1 MRSGFP
7 HSQGGAYSAF
17 QCRSNVGVLPSPQ
30 DISTAPVPVV
40 QPENGIQ
47 NNMVATQYPGELR
60 VAHTPAKLKPGYS
73 QSQQNFQE
81 LHHHQESQANKV
93 STGLQHPLPTDSKY
107 TSWNS
112 HHQISREDNAE
123 FHTSVHV
130 SKQCSS
136 YSGTLVNENSVRQS
150 VYNGGK
156 QRECHRQN
164 FSRHSLKGSNLN
176 KNPGLRQR
184 HLNSASSPSTIATES
199 CPLLP
204 ALQKGNDSDSKYSTT
219 SSSSSEETNANS
231 EVITITNLSDGRHCK
246 AQQVKQ
252 QVMFPFPSSQSST
265 ENVHPV
271 RKTKPPTDD
280 DILDFVHKSI
290 AEYQTILTQKNIK
303 YEHSNK
309 DSDRVYSPQPDS
321 IMPKVNSVA
330 HLPTT
335 SAPDKEDVEWQSL
348 NCAVTEQYTAAVGQE
363 LEEDSSKGSKTNA
376 EFTNRVK
383 ETGDCAT
390 SASERHSTGKLVS
403 AVESSKCAAKIE
415 PVESASG
422 EEAFS
427 MNTVK
432 NLLYEDIQPATKP
445 PNPEHVE
452 VSFPARSENPMYEDV
467 SEDESQQMEDI
478 AEYQQIM
485 REVAFTCTKNEDESR
500 VVLTSMPGMTLDD
513 LTEKQTSLTL
523 NCSMSQEQ
531 NNSLWSN
538 SKDLDTKVEVPDD
551 RERYMPERQSGAL
564 KLVEAEGLDSVQSI
578 TDISEDLQ
586 TKSTSVAPKNKTF
599 QSTSLSK
606 NLIANTKKKKS
617 IDDQQHCGVTSKKAT
632 AHSKLNSSLDKTQI
646 QNVVSIPI
654 NHSEWLSTQTSCED
668 LGEDAGCVDSQT
680 DLSMSLSEAKK
691 HAPPY
696 ESEGEEAFSTDTVKN
711 PLYEDISDNDMPQLD
726 TKLPNLEHWE
736 VRSLAC
742 SENPIYEYISEDES
756 QQIEYISGETSSP
769 TQAPEP
775 KVKQSPFE
783 NEAYGLVQ
791 GQALMTTDIISD
803 EELIPKKQVSPE
815 IEALTVAQQYSKT
828 DPGFE
833 GQLCPK
839 YDSEQ
844 QENHSISCSPYPI
857 LKDREETDDEMDD
870 DWLIIPIVVSDLNF
884 EAHEQDQDSPQENVH
899 DVWETGE
906 KEQQCDTIPT
916 HWPSP
921 KPEASAFS
929 PLEVF
934 DTLATLQQK
943 TAMEIKTVVE
953 LALRRS
959 TPEREMDSE
968 GEPLTPQSRRESV
981 DSCETEDSLDYSP
994 ELEHNFMT
1002 VSKKLLESSAPLP
1015 LETDV
1020 VVSAKEGVNSDVTNT
1035 QKVQT
1040 SCFNKSSS
1048 LQRLGELIKVKAA
1061 SKRVHPKTNGKK
1073 ISKKDEIFISGSDS
1087 EDECD
1092 QYCKKKAKRKRF
1104 FSSSSDDSED
1114 AGNSWCETVEKK
1126 FQNNSLPS
1134 RDLPAQQQMIGT
1146 KAPSEHVQH
1155 NGQNVSKEEIITIH
1169 DTDSEDDSY
1178 QNYKK
1183 TSRKNYFS
1191 SGSDSDDNSCVEET
1205 RKTSRTED
1213 SECETAEEETQ
1224 LSFTDSALS
1233 QHPSKLYV
1241 TQYEEVM
1248 QDACSDVSHSVK
1260 KSGQPIEAKGEREHV
1275 QNTTNRQR
1283 TLKRRVTFCDSDE
1296 VVKKSCFSQKK
1307 ANTQDLLLSE
1317 SEDIGDDLVSAKN
1330 RPSTETV
1337 GHLCRTGNAQPHK
1350 NRLSSKD
1357 SPEKQRQSAD
1367 KESNSTLDPNHLIPR
1382 FLLVKPS
1389 QPAERIHKQDEKGTL
1404 PPKTSTVFS
1413 KKPDICEKNKPHLYR
1428 NKQGRFVPKPQP
1440 ENDKHHAKENNIQAK
1455 VPKSRTVSRQLPLP
1469 SQDSPSTSLRSLP
1482 STSGQ
1487 LSEARQRL
1495 AYSRNISLPGETTSS
1510 SSSTSSKQSSSI
1522 PTQHLSSP
1530 KRHRSHST
1538 PSTLNPCTNT
1548 KGPSF
1553 SEKSLRERLVKGWK
1567 EGYTPVHFQTRRNG
1581 KTSLGMKEDLRTLNN
1596 SLREARPGPSH
1607 RDKVPKQRH
1616 NLHKTTPLLM
1626 KRSRTEAIQ
1635 RTNDIHR
1642 DPTVKLKGFVG
1653 KNYKWK
1659 NGDKANE
1666 RIELDWEDK

>member
-60 VAHTPAKLKPGYS
+60 VAHTPAKLQPGYA

-81 LHHHQESQANKV
+81 LHHHQESQ
-93 STGLQHPLPTDSKY
+93 
-107 TSWNS
+107 
-112 HHQISREDNAE
+112 
-123 FHTSVHV
+123 
-130 SKQCSS
+130 
-136 YSGTLVNENSVRQS
+136 
-150 VYNGGK
+150 
-156 QRECHRQN
+156 
-164 FSRHSLKGSNLN
+164 
-176 KNPGLRQR
+176 
-184 HLNSASSPSTIATES
+184 
-199 CPLLP
+199 
-204 ALQKGNDSDSKYSTT
+204 
-219 SSSSSEETNANS
+219 
-231 EVITITNLSDGRHCK
+231 
-246 AQQVKQ
+246 
-252 QVMFPFPSSQSST
+252 
-265 ENVHPV
+265 
-271 RKTKPPTDD
+271 RKTKPPTDE

-290 AEYQTILTQKNIK
+290 AEYQTILTRKNRK
-303 YEHSNK
+303 YKHSNK

-321 IMPKVNSVA
+321 IMPKVDSVV
-330 HLPTT
+330 HLPTA

-376 EFTNRVK
+376 EFTKRVEK
-383 ETGDCAT
+383 TGDCAT
-390 SASERHSTGKLVS
+390 SASERHLTGKLVS

-445 PNPEHVE
+445 PNLEHVE

-500 VVLTSMPGMTLDD
+500 VVLTSMPGMTQDD

-531 NNSLWSN
+531 NSSLRSN

-551 RERYMPERQSGAL
+551 RERYMPEQQSGAL
-564 KLVEAEGLDSVQSI
+564 KLVEAEELDSVQSI
-578 TDISEDLQ
+578 TDISEDFQ

-599 QSTSLSK
+599 QSTSLNK

-632 AHSKLNSSLDKTQI
+632 AHSKLYSSPDKTQI
-646 QNVVSIPI
+646 QNVVSVPI
-654 NHSEWLSTQTSCED
+654 NHREWLSTQTSCED

-696 ESEGEEAFSTDTVKN
+696 ESKGEEAFSTDTVKN

-726 TKLPNLEHWE
+726 TKLPNLEHRE
-736 VRSLAC
+736 VSSLAC

-756 QQIEYISGETSSP
+756 QQIETSSP

-775 KVKQSPFE
+775 NVKQSPFE

-803 EELIPKKQVSPE
+803 KELIPKKQVSPE
-815 IEALTVAQQYSKT
+815 IEALIVAQHYSKT

-884 EAHEQDQDSPQENVH
+884 EAHEQDQDSPQENVL
-899 DVWETGE
+899 DVWEMGE
-906 KEQQCDTIPT
+906 QELQCDTSPT

-921 KPEASAFS
+921 NPEASAFS

-994 ELEHNFMT
+994 ELERNFMT

-1020 VVSAKEGVNSDVTNT
+1020 VVSAKEGVSSEVTNT

-1073 ISKKDEIFISGSDS
+1073 ILKKDEIFISGSDS

-1114 AGNSWCETVEKK
+1114 AGNSWCQTVGKK
-1126 FQNNSLPS
+1126 PS
-1134 RDLPAQQQMIGT
+1134 RDLPEQQHQLIHDSSFAGLSHSTEECVQMIGT

-1183 TSRKNYFS
+1183 TSRKSYFS

-1205 RKTSRTED
+1205 RKTSQTED

-1260 KSGQPIEAKGEREHV
+1260 KSGQPIEAKGECEHV

-1283 TLKRRVTFCDSDE
+1283 TLKRRVTFCDSDK

-1330 RPSTETV
+1330 RPSTKTV

-1382 FLLVKPS
+1382 FLPVKPS
-1389 QPAERIHKQDEKGTL
+1389 QPTERIHKQDEKGTL

-1413 KKPDICEKNKPHLYR
+1413 KKPDNCEKNKPHLYR

-1487 LSEARQRL
+1487 LSDARQHL
-1495 AYSRNISLPGETTSS
+1495 AYSRNMSLPGETTSS
-1510 SSSTSSKQSSSI
+1510 SSATSSKQSSSI

-1530 KRHRSHST
+1530 KLHRSHST

-1553 SEKSLRERLVKGWK
+1553 SGKSLRARLVKGWK
-1567 EGYTPVHFQTRRNG
+1567 EGYTPVHFRTRRNG
-1581 KTSLGMKEDLRTLNN
+1581 KTSLGMEDLRTLNN

-1616 NLHKTTPLLM
+1616 NAHKTTPLLM

-1635 RTNDIHR
+1635 RTNDIHPV
-1642 DPTVKLKGFVG
+1642 PTVKLKGFVG

-1659 NGDKANE
+1659 NSDKANE

>member
-17 QCRSNVGVLPSPQ
+17 QCRSNVDVLPSPQ

-60 VAHTPAKLKPGYS
+60 VAHTPAKLQPGYA

-112 HHQISREDNAE
+112 HHQISREDNAV

-130 SKQCSS
+130 SKQRSS
-136 YSGTLVNENSVRQS
+136 YFGTLVNENSVRQS

-184 HLNSASSPSTIATES
+184 HLNSASSASTIATES
-199 CPLLP
+199 CPLLT

-246 AQQVKQ
+246 AQQVKGSSLKCGWTRTQNLDNSGGTPSTPHQQ
-252 QVMFPFPSSQSST
+252 QVMFPSPSSQSST

-290 AEYQTILTQKNIK
+290 AEYQTILTQKNRK

-321 IMPKVNSVA
+321 IMPKVDSVA

-348 NCAVTEQYTAAVGQE
+348 NCAVTAAVGQE

-376 EFTNRVK
+376 EFTKRVE

-390 SASERHSTGKLVS
+390 SASERHST
-403 AVESSKCAAKIE
+403 
-415 PVESASG
+415 
-422 EEAFS
+422 
-427 MNTVK
+427 
-432 NLLYEDIQPATKP
+432 
-445 PNPEHVE
+445 
-452 VSFPARSENPMYEDV
+452 
-467 SEDESQQMEDI
+467 
-478 AEYQQIM
+478 EYQQIM

-500 VVLTSMPGMTLDD
+500 VVLTSMPGMTQDD

-606 NLIANTKKKKS
+606 NLIANTKKNKS

-646 QNVVSIPI
+646 QNVVSIPM

-668 LGEDAGCVDSQT
+668 LGEDTGCVDSQT

-736 VRSLAC
+736 VSSLAC

-775 KVKQSPFE
+775 NVKQSPFE

-815 IEALTVAQQYSKT
+815 IEALIVAQQYSNT

-833 GQLCPK
+833 GRLCPK

-857 LKDREETDDEMDD
+857 LKDGEETDDEMDD

-884 EAHEQDQDSPQENVH
+884 EAHEQDQDSPQENVL

-906 KEQQCDTIPT
+906 QERQCDTSPT

-921 KPEASAFS
+921 NPEASAFS
-929 PLEVF
+929 PLEIF

-943 TAMEIKTVVE
+943 TAMKIKTVVE

-994 ELEHNFMT
+994 ELERNFMT

-1020 VVSAKEGVNSDVTNT
+1020 VVSAKEGVSSEVTNM

-1134 RDLPAQQQMIGT
+1134 RDLPAQQHQWIRDSSFAGLSHSTEECVQMIGT

-1178 QNYKK
+1178 QSYKK
-1183 TSRKNYFS
+1183 TSRKSYFS
-1191 SGSDSDDNSCVEET
+1191 LGSDSDDNSCVEET

-1224 LSFTDSALS
+1224 LSFADSALL

-1260 KSGQPIEAKGEREHV
+1260 KSGQLIEANGEREHV

-1283 TLKRRVTFCDSDE
+1283 TLKRRVTFCDSDK

-1357 SPEKQRQSAD
+1357 SPEKQCQSAD

-1404 PPKTSTVFS
+1404 PPKISTVFS
-1413 KKPDICEKNKPHLYR
+1413 KKPDICEKNTPHLYR

-1495 AYSRNISLPGETTSS
+1495 AYSRNMSLPGETTSS
-1510 SSSTSSKQSSSI
+1510 SSATSSKQSSSI

-1530 KRHRSHST
+1530 KLHRSHST
-1538 PSTLNPCTNT
+1538 SSTLNLCTNT

-1553 SEKSLRERLVKGWK
+1553 SEKSLRARLVKGWK
-1567 EGYTPVHFQTRRNG
+1567 EGYTPVHFRTRRNG

-1596 SLREARPGPSH
+1596 SLREVRPGPSH
-1607 RDKVPKQRH
+1607 RDKIPKQRH
-1616 NLHKTTPLLM
+1616 NSHKTTPLLM

>member
-60 VAHTPAKLKPGYS
+60 VAHTPDKLQPGYA

-93 STGLQHPLPTDSKY
+93 STGLQHLSPTDSKY

-123 FHTSVHV
+123 FHTSE
-130 SKQCSS
+130 QCSS
-136 YSGTLVNENSVRQS
+136 YFGTLVNENSVRQS

-156 QRECHRQN
+156 
-164 FSRHSLKGSNLN
+164 
-176 KNPGLRQR
+176 
-184 HLNSASSPSTIATES
+184 
-199 CPLLP
+199 LLT
-204 ALQKGNDSDSKYSTT
+204 ALLKGNDSDSKYSTT
-219 SSSSSEETNANS
+219 SSSSSKETNANS

-246 AQQVKQ
+246 AQQVKGSSLKCGWTRTQNLDNSGGTPLTPHQQ
-252 QVMFPFPSSQSST
+252 QVMFPSPSSQSST

-271 RKTKPPTDD
+271 GKTKPPTDD

-290 AEYQTILTQKNIK
+290 AEYQTILTQKNRK

-321 IMPKVNSVA
+321 IMPKVDSVD
-330 HLPTT
+330 HLTTT

-376 EFTNRVK
+376 EFIKRVE

-390 SASERHSTGKLVS
+390 SASERHSTGKLAS

-432 NLLYEDIQPATKP
+432 KLLYEDIQPATKP
-445 PNPEHVE
+445 PNPKHVE

-500 VVLTSMPGMTLDD
+500 VVLTSMPGMTQDD
-513 LTEKQTSLTL
+513 LTEKQTSLML

-538 SKDLDTKVEVPDD
+538 SKDLDTRVEVPND

-632 AHSKLNSSLDKTQI
+632 AHSKLNSSLDKTQ
-646 QNVVSIPI
+646 NVVSIPI

-668 LGEDAGCVDSQT
+668 LEEDTGCVDSQT

-736 VRSLAC
+736 VSSLAC

-756 QQIEYISGETSSP
+756 QQTEYISGERSSP

-775 KVKQSPFE
+775 NVKQSPFE

-815 IEALTVAQQYSKT
+815 IEALIVAQQYSKT

-833 GQLCPK
+833 GRLCPK

-857 LKDREETDDEMDD
+857 LKDGEVTDDEMDD

-884 EAHEQDQDSPQENVH
+884 EAHEQDQDSPQENVL
-899 DVWETGE
+899 DVWEMGE
-906 KEQQCDTIPT
+906 QERQCDTSPT

-921 KPEASAFS
+921 NPQASAFS
-929 PLEVF
+929 PLEVY

-953 LALRRS
+953 LPLRRS

-994 ELEHNFMT
+994 ELERNFMT
-1002 VSKKLLESSAPLP
+1002 VSKKLFESSAPLP

-1020 VVSAKEGVNSDVTNT
+1020 VVSAKEGVSSELTNT

-1040 SCFNKSSS
+1040 SCFNKFSS
-1048 LQRLGELIKVKAA
+1048 LQRLKVKAA

-1087 EDECD
+1087 EDECG

-1114 AGNSWCETVEKK
+1114 AGNSWCETVEK

-1134 RDLPAQQQMIGT
+1134 RDLPAQQHQSIHDSSCAGLLYSTEECVQMIGT

-1183 TSRKNYFS
+1183 TSRKSYFS
-1191 SGSDSDDNSCVEET
+1191 SGLDSDDNSCVEET

-1224 LSFTDSALS
+1224 LSLTDSALS

-1241 TQYEEVM
+1241 TQYEEAM

-1260 KSGQPIEAKGEREHV
+1260 KSGQLIEAKGEHEHV

-1283 TLKRRVTFCDSDE
+1283 TLKRRVTFCDSDK

-1330 RPSTETV
+1330 RTSTETV

-1367 KESNSTLDPNHLIPR
+1367 KESNSTLDPNHLIPH

-1440 ENDKHHAKENNIQAK
+1440 ENDKHHAKEHNIQAK

-1487 LSEARQRL
+1487 LSEARQRF
-1495 AYSRNISLPGETTSS
+1495 AYSRNMSLPGETTSS
-1510 SSSTSSKQSSSI
+1510 SSATSSKQSSSI

-1530 KRHRSHST
+1530 KLHRSHST

-1567 EGYTPVHFQTRRNG
+1567 EGYTPVHFRTRRNG

-1596 SLREARPGPSH
+1596 SLREARPVPSH
-1607 RDKVPKQRH
+1607 RDKVPKQGH
-1616 NLHKTTPLLM
+1616 NSHKATPLLM

-1642 DPTVKLKGFVG
+1642 GPKVKLKGFVG

-1659 NGDKANE
+1659 NSDKANE

>member
-478 AEYQQIM
+478 AGETLSHTQAPEHNVKQSLFENDSYYCATSASEKNSSGTLAFAVENSKHAAAINPVESASVDFNLSVKKHLDVIMPANGNCKLVYSDDCDYKALVDSNDKSFYSKWCYKYLKNGMATLQYSLTALKELIASLESVETIAEMENFSEVILQQFWNGNIDNIHLFTSTEYQQIM

-564 KLVEAEGLDSVQSI
+564 KLVEAEGLDSVQRRAGLGYFPKIQVSKARGKERHQLLQEEVRAGMEEEQVCRAVGLWQQGKWTGWESTLQCKVTWSNI
-578 TDISEDLQ
+578 MQADFHRIRFLVQAVYDALPSPANLHVWGKSETPSYLLCGSRGSLEHLLSNCPKALAYGRYLWRHDQVFKAVAESVALAI
-586 TKSTSVAPKNKTF
+586 STSKHHHSP
-599 QSTSLSK
+599 
-606 NLIANTKKKKS
+606 
-617 IDDQQHCGVTSKKAT
+617 KKA
-632 AHSKLNSSLDKTQI
+632 
-646 QNVVSIPI
+646 
-654 NHSEWLSTQTSCED
+654 
-668 LGEDAGCVDSQT
+668 
-680 DLSMSLSEAKK
+680 
-691 HAPPY
+691 
-696 ESEGEEAFSTDTVKN
+696 
-711 PLYEDISDNDMPQLD
+711 
-726 TKLPNLEHWE
+726 
-736 VRSLAC
+736 
-742 SENPIYEYISEDES
+742 
-756 QQIEYISGETSSP
+756 
-769 TQAPEP
+769 
-775 KVKQSPFE
+775 
-783 NEAYGLVQ
+783 
-791 GQALMTTDIISD
+791 
-803 EELIPKKQVSPE
+803 
-815 IEALTVAQQYSKT
+815 
-828 DPGFE
+828 
-833 GQLCPK
+833 
-839 YDSEQ
+839 
-844 QENHSISCSPYPI
+844 I
-857 LKDREETDDEMDD
+857 LFIKD
-870 DWLIIPIVVSDLNF
+870 
-884 EAHEQDQDSPQENVH
+884 
-899 DVWETGE
+899 GE
-906 KEQQCDTIPT
+906 KP
-916 HWPSP
+916 
-921 KPEASAFS
+921 
-929 PLEVF
+929 
-934 DTLATLQQK
+934 
-943 TAMEIKTVVE
+943 
-953 LALRRS
+953 
-959 TPEREMDSE
+959 
-968 GEPLTPQSRRESV
+968 
-981 DSCETEDSLDYSP
+981 
-994 ELEHNFMT
+994 
-1002 VSKKLLESSAPLP
+1002 
-1015 LETDV
+1015 
-1020 VVSAKEGVNSDVTNT
+1020 
-1035 QKVQT
+1035 
-1040 SCFNKSSS
+1040 
-1048 LQRLGELIKVKAA
+1048 
-1061 SKRVHPKTNGKK
+1061 
-1073 ISKKDEIFISGSDS
+1073 
-1087 EDECD
+1087 
-1092 QYCKKKAKRKRF
+1092 
-1104 FSSSSDDSED
+1104 
-1114 AGNSWCETVEKK
+1114 
-1126 FQNNSLPS
+1126 
-1134 RDLPAQQQMIGT
+1134 
-1146 KAPSEHVQH
+1146 
-1155 NGQNVSKEEIITIH
+1155 
-1169 DTDSEDDSY
+1169 
-1178 QNYKK
+1178 
-1183 TSRKNYFS
+1183 
-1191 SGSDSDDNSCVEET
+1191 
-1205 RKTSRTED
+1205 
-1213 SECETAEEETQ
+1213 
-1224 LSFTDSALS
+1224 
-1233 QHPSKLYV
+1233 
-1241 TQYEEVM
+1241 
-1248 QDACSDVSHSVK
+1248 
-1260 KSGQPIEAKGEREHV
+1260 
-1275 QNTTNRQR
+1275 
-1283 TLKRRVTFCDSDE
+1283 
-1296 VVKKSCFSQKK
+1296 
-1307 ANTQDLLLSE
+1307 
-1317 SEDIGDDLVSAKN
+1317 
-1330 RPSTETV
+1330 
-1337 GHLCRTGNAQPHK
+1337 
-1350 NRLSSKD
+1350 
-1357 SPEKQRQSAD
+1357 
-1367 KESNSTLDPNHLIPR
+1367 
-1382 FLLVKPS
+1382 
-1389 QPAERIHKQDEKGTL
+1389 
-1404 PPKTSTVFS
+1404 
-1413 KKPDICEKNKPHLYR
+1413 
-1428 NKQGRFVPKPQP
+1428 
-1440 ENDKHHAKENNIQAK
+1440 
-1455 VPKSRTVSRQLPLP
+1455 
-1469 SQDSPSTSLRSLP
+1469 
-1482 STSGQ
+1482 
-1487 LSEARQRL
+1487 
-1495 AYSRNISLPGETTSS
+1495 
-1510 SSSTSSKQSSSI
+1510 
-1522 PTQHLSSP
+1522 
-1530 KRHRSHST
+1530 
-1538 PSTLNPCTNT
+1538 
-1548 KGPSF
+1548 
-1553 SEKSLRERLVKGWK
+1553 
-1567 EGYTPVHFQTRRNG
+1567 
-1581 KTSLGMKEDLRTLNN
+1581 
-1596 SLREARPGPSH
+1596 
-1607 RDKVPKQRH
+1607 
-1616 NLHKTTPLLM
+1616 
-1626 KRSRTEAIQ
+1626 
-1635 RTNDIHR
+1635 
-1642 DPTVKLKGFVG
+1642 
-1653 KNYKWK
+1653 
-1659 NGDKANE
+1659 
-1666 RIELDWEDK
+1666 